1 MTNSW
6 AVGEMLPLCCM
17 ILAELISIA
26 STPISL
32 QQWQSISLT
41 SFLQCPHLHQLRFPS
56 LIRNK
61 LAAAAYLFHGSHY
74 HICFSV
80 QVKTEMVEK
89 WWNKSLH
96 CHLYFFRITT
106 FLVKYKS
113 DMIFSVFLSLD
124 QNLMKP
130 EKRSYHLPF
139 NKFTKDV
146 LVKHPWIQFIKK
158 NHLIRNF

>member
-41 SFLQCPHLHQLRFPS
+41 SFLQCPHLHQLR
-56 LIRNK
+56 
-61 LAAAAYLFHGSHY
+61 
-74 HICFSV
+74 FSV

-158 NHLIRNF
+158 II